1 MKNAFIKFGALVLA
15 LVMIV
20 ATAGCGDS
28 NSGGKKP
35 PSKAPAVINDNVN
48 ASIVC
53 IIRSSPKI
61 S

>member
-1 MKNAFIKFGALVLA
+1 MKNTFIRFGALLLA

-48 ASIVC
+48 KMVKNI
-53 IIRSSPKI
+53 
-61 S
+61 